1 SEARPQHRARPRT
14 PVVDRRRLDLER
26 RAALRATHLEPSRG
40 HPTLVDLIGSL
51 ATGTLDLEHLA
62 PKRSGIAWL
71 CRGFC
76 KRPCRAGRGHL
87 AFLRSWLLSAWDA
100 VLTAAW
106 SMDDEGSD
114 DTRPISATARSS

>member
-1 SEARPQHRARPRT
+1 
-14 PVVDRRRLDLER
+14 
-26 RAALRATHLEPSRG
+26 
-40 HPTLVDLIGSL
+40 
-51 ATGTLDLEHLA
+51 DLEHLA

-114 DTRPISATARSS
+114 DTRPISATARSSSRHRGAWVGLASVAVLLGLGAMAWPGVKRPASPQQPSASASASA